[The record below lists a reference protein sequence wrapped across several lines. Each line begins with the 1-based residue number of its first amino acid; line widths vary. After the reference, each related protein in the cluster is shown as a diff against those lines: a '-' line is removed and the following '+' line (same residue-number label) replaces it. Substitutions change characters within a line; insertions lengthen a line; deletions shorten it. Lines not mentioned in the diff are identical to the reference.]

1 MSLYLHEIAEANH
14 KILNPFTEE
23 KLMTV
28 AAACRLRADSTVLD
42 LACGKAEML
51 AQWAHHYRISGVGV
65 DISSVFIE
73 AARARVEEMGLVDR
87 IHLVEQDAAS
97 YHSDVS
103 FDVVSCIGATWI
115 GNGIVG
121 TLKLMQEMVKPDGI
135 LLVGEP
141 YWIDPPTPEAMAAID
156 MNEEDYVSLEKTFE
170 RISEAGYEL
179 VEMVLANQ
187 DSWDRYE
194 AGQWRTLDEWLRN
207 HDDDHPQAAEVRHML
222 VHGRDTYIRYQR
234 RYLGWGVFVLRMA
247 R

>member
-14 KILNPFTEE
+14 RILNPFTEE

-28 AAACRLRADSTVLD
+28 ASACRLQAGMTVLD

-51 AQWAHHYRISGVGV
+51 AQWALQHRITGVGV

-73 AARARVEEMGLVDR
+73 AARARVAEMGMTDR
-87 IHLVEQDAAS
+87 IHLVEQDAAT
-97 YHSDVS
+97 YHADVQ

-121 TLKLMQEMVKPDGI
+121 TLRLMQKMVKPDGI

-141 YWIDPPTPEAMAAID
+141 YWIDPPTPEALKAID
-156 MNEEDYVSLEKTFE
+156 MNEEDYVSLEGTFD
-170 RISEAGYEL
+170 RISDAGFEL

-187 DSWDRYE
+187 DTWDRYE
-194 AGQWRTLDEWLRN
+194 ASQWRTLDEWLRN
-207 HDDDHPQAAEVRHML
+207 HAHDHPLAAEVRQML
-222 VHGRDTYIRYQR
+222 VRGRDTYIRYQR
-234 RYLGWGVFVLRMA
+234 RYLGWGVFVLRIA
-247 R
+247 H